1 MQKLSV
7 KMRVQLILI
16 AAIVLTSAILVFESI
31 RSITS
36 LSEKNTQEYRQ
47 EAYTNKKQELK
58 NYVSIALKA
67 ANGYH
72 KRTAKDKIVQEE
84 EAFVKEQIDSMMTI
98 ITKIQEKY
106 AEDSTH
112 ITAKNA
118 IKEIVN
124 AERYGNNGYFF
135 ILDRDGNMV
144 EHPIKPKLNGKNL
157 LKLKDTDKKLFIK
170 DMVDIATNKGEG
182 VVSYYWNI
190 PGKDKPQLKVSYV
203 KYIKGLDWIIG
214 TGKYLS
220 DVTKEMKAEALK
232 TISEMKFGKEGY
244 FWVQGLNG
252 KMIMHAIKPSMNGK
266 DLMDLK
272 DSNGKNFF
280 AEMTNTAKKSGG
292 GFVDYLWSKPGEDKA
307 QPKIS
312 YVELFKPW
320 GWIIGTGE
328 YVDNIEKKI
337 SQMKKE
343 AKDEINSAIFV
354 IVLTS
359 LIIAVI
365 IALVVSF
372 IAKQSIS
379 APIQKLQNTMIK
391 IANDK
396 DLTIAVDTEA
406 PKEISKIAESFNFLI
421 DSLKELISSS
431 KSASLENSSIS
442 NELSTT
448 SLQVGIN
455 SEKSAEILDKTTAEV
470 TQIVDK
476 ILDSEEETKQS
487 KEDIIKANKMLN
499 SAQKNIVSLT
509 KRVQES
515 AALEVE
521 LAQQVETLA
530 QDTEQVKN
538 ILTVISDIADQTNL
552 LALNAAIE
560 AARAGEHGRGFAV
573 VADEVRQLAE
583 RTQKSLVEINSTISV
598 IIQAINN
605 TSTQMDNNSKN
616 IGELANISTDAEKNI
631 NETTKIV
638 NNATKANDKIVHDFE
653 MTSTQIQT
661 ILKSISN
668 VNGISTENA
677 RSVEEIAAAAEHLNK
692 MTEELSD
699 TLEKFRT

>member
-1 MQKLSV
+1 MQKLSI

-31 RSITS
+31 QSITS
-36 LSEKNTQEYRQ
+36 LSEKNIQEYRQ
-47 EAYTNKKQELK
+47 EAYANKKQELK

-72 KRTAKDKIVQEE
+72 KRTTKDKIVQEE
-84 EAFVKEQIDSMMTI
+84 ESFVKKQIDSMLTI
-98 ITKIQEKY
+98 ITSIQKKH
-106 AEDSTH
+106 AEDSTQ
-112 ITAKNA
+112 IASKNA

-124 AERYGNNGYFF
+124 AARYGDDGYFF
-135 ILDRDGNMV
+135 ILDKDGHMV
-144 EHPIKPKLNGKNL
+144 EHPISPKLNGKNVL
-157 LKLKDTDKKLFIK
+157 DIKDTNGKLLFK
-170 DMVDIATNKGEG
+170 EMVDLATNKSEG
-182 VVSYYWNI
+182 VISYYWNM

-220 DVTKEMKAEALK
+220 DATKEMKAEALK

-244 FWVQGLNG
+244 FWVQDLNG
-252 KMIMHAIKPSMNGK
+252 KMVMHSIKPSLNGK
-266 DLMDLK
+266 DLLQIK
-272 DSNGKNFF
+272 DKNGKKLF
-280 AEMTNTAKKSGG
+280 AEMQSTAKKRGG
-292 GFVDYLWSKPGEDKA
+292 GFVDYLWSKPGEAKA

-320 GWIIGTGE
+320 GWIIGTGV
-328 YVDNIEKKI
+328 YVDNIEKRIIQMKEQAQNKI
-337 SQMKKE
+337 S
-343 AKDEINSAIFV
+343 NAILLDVLISLIVAFV
-354 IVLTS
+354 IVL
-359 LIIAVI
+359 I
-365 IALVVSF
+365 VSF
-372 IAKQSIS
+372 IAKKSINT
-379 APIQKLQNTMIK
+379 PIQKLQNTMIK

-421 DSLKELISSS
+421 GSLKELISSS
-431 KSASLENSSIS
+431 KSSSLENSSIS

-521 LAQQVETLA
+521 LAQQVETLS

-598 IIQAINN
+598 IIQAINS

-638 NNATKANDKIVHDFE
+638 NNATKANDKIVNDFE

-692 MTEELSD
+692 MTEELTD